1 MQRVKRQALLLAF
14 VWLGMLMVTSLFHH
28 ACHPGDTAGEKVPC
42 IVCLLHSE
50 PVTSTMEASAA
61 VVLLSLFTTV
71 LLLPVSDIALP
82 AQDGFLFARIPRAP
96 PLG

>member
-1 MQRVKRQALLLAF
+1 
-14 VWLGMLMVTSLFHH
+14 MVTSLFHH

-42 IVCLLHSE
+42 TVCLLQSE
-50 PVTSTMEASAA
+50 PVTSTLEASAT
-61 VVLLSLFTTV
+61 VVHRSLFATV
-71 LLLPVSDIALP
+71 LLLPVSDIELP